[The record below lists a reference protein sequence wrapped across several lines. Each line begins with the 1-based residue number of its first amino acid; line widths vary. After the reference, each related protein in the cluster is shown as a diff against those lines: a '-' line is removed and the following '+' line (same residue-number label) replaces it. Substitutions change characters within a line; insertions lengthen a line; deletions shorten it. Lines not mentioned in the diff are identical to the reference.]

1 MRGLQATHDDRNVLV
16 EEVGIQQ
23 PNGLC
28 KRTTLEGFQI
38 YFRMGMYVVPGHH
51 FPMDSLRNLRT
62 MRFNCC
68 FSKKERGV
76 GAMSFQHIRSRAL
89 VSKDAMKRIEIIN
102 VDWSDAINWDVP
114 VVEDW
119 ISGIEWGPVE

>member
-1 MRGLQATHDDRNVLV
+1 
-16 EEVGIQQ
+16 
-23 PNGLC
+23 
-28 KRTTLEGFQI
+28 
-38 YFRMGMYVVPGHH
+38 
-51 FPMDSLRNLRT
+51 
-62 MRFNCC
+62 
-68 FSKKERGV
+68 
-76 GAMSFQHIRSRAL
+76 MSFQHIRSRAL